1 VDPDCRVIGV
11 ANLRVVDASIMPQ
24 ATAGDL
30 NGPTIMLAE
39 RAADIIRGKLL
50 PAAEDAPILADEAWN
65 SRQRG
70 TEIVRD
76 YANDRDAL
84 RAQLLSEMTL

>member
-1 VDPDCRVIGV
+1 MFSDLLGREHADHSVYAEALNRGH
-11 ANLRVVDASIMPQ
+11 VV
-24 ATAGDL
+24 L
-30 NGPTIMLAE
+30 TINTGSQETAE

-50 PAAEDAPILADEAWN
+50 PAAEDAPILADEAWK

-70 TEIVRD
+70 TEIARD